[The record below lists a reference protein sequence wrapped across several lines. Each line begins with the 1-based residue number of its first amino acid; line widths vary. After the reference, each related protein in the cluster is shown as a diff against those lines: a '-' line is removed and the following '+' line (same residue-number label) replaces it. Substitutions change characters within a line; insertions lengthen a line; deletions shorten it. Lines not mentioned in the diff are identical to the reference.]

1 MPLSSVFSGRAAFAG
16 PRGKTFAS
24 EKTHNGRA
32 SGAASSGGNRV
43 RFIREPGISFAS
55 KPRITFSRVKPPN
68 SAIADSTNPVASG
81 AGGTPGNAYTD
92 PDDAE
97 VLIELRNVTKSFG
110 KKAVL
115 NGASFKIRRGEAVG
129 IIGSSGTGKSTI
141 LRIMAGLLAPD
152 SGEVFIRGEKR
163 DGLLSDE
170 KNPRLKVRSWPF
182 PNPNTVC
189 YTSLSAPLVTFTSA
203 LW

>member
-1 MPLSSVFSGRAAFAG
+1 
-16 PRGKTFAS
+16 
-24 EKTHNGRA
+24 
-32 SGAASSGGNRV
+32 
-43 RFIREPGISFAS
+43 
-55 KPRITFSRVKPPN
+55 
-68 SAIADSTNPVASG
+68 VASG

-115 NGASFKIRRGEAVG
+115 NGASFQIRRGEAVG

-189 YTSLSAPLVTFTSA
+189 YTSLSAPLVTFTRA

>member
-1 MPLSSVFSGRAAFAG
+1 MSVPLIISIPPSLSHNNHRQAMRTLASDTSTLDLMVAGALDDDDADAAAG
-16 PRGKTFAS
+16 
-24 EKTHNGRA
+24 E
-32 SGAASSGGNRV
+32 
-43 RFIREPGISFAS
+43 S
-55 KPRITFSRVKPPN
+55 KQ
-68 SAIADSTNPVASG
+68 AASG

-189 YTSLSAPLVTFTSA
+189 YTSLSAPLVTFTRA